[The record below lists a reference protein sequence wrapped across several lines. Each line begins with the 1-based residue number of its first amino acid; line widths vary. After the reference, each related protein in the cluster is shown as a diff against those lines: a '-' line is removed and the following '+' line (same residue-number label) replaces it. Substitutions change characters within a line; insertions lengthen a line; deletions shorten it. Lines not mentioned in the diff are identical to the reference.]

1 MNCFMCGYD
10 KFQVQLESTNA
21 EIEKVEQDNISI
33 KTYRSKETD
42 YYHSLPMYVWC
53 QRCHT
58 LIWDFSNK
66 WASGD
71 MSNVWEWNGSHL
83 VLKSQAT
90 ESDLTREIQKL
101 GKDKLKLILEA
112 LQKEEQ

>member
-1 MNCFMCGYD
+1 MNCFMCGYN
-10 KFQVQLESTNA
+10 KFQVQLESNDA
-21 EIEKVEQDNISI
+21 ELDKYPDGKLRVIYFDLHIVK
-33 KTYRSKETD
+33 
-42 YYHSLPMYVWC
+42 YVWC

-71 MSNVWEWNGSHL
+71 MANVWEWNGSHL

-90 ESDLTREIQKL
+90 EADLSREIQKL

-112 LQKEEQ
+112 LQKETQDA